1 MRALVLALV
10 LAACGQNAPAGDP
23 PTINTTGTVSAAA
36 WDLSGPLIAVGQGFR
51 LDALPDQNTVVLH
64 YIRED
69 LTVSGPY
76 AAPVITGASA
86 LLQSND
92 IALTLTLAPCTF
104 EGVSYPMRA
113 SIAITNARPSE
124 GCAFFRWDRDLLALM
139 PQINACIAQSPET
152 RWITYAARSG
162 EEVVVS
168 MQGGQRFA
176 QCIVRG
182 EIASVGTSRGDPLF
196 DGEDE
201 AIFVRGPGENPGGE
215 CYDAPEVRSASGE
228 LLGWMMDPMG
238 C

>member
-1 MRALVLALV
+1 
-10 LAACGQNAPAGDP
+10 
-23 PTINTTGTVSAAA
+23 
-36 WDLSGPLIAVGQGFR
+36 
-51 LDALPDQNTVVLH
+51 
-64 YIRED
+64 
-69 LTVSGPY
+69 
-76 AAPVITGASA
+76 
-86 LLQSND
+86 
-92 IALTLTLAPCTF
+92 
-104 EGVSYPMRA
+104 
-113 SIAITNARPSE
+113 
-124 GCAFFRWDRDLLALM
+124 
-139 PQINACIAQSPET
+139 
-152 RWITYAARSG
+152 
-162 EEVVVS
+162 